1 MPRLEVIHL
10 GSKAYRT
17 ALEAIMS
24 KTGRETIMIDHYKD
38 EIDGLGAAAEDE
50 DAEIT
55 AARQAFEDELA
66 KAEKS
71 KASVD
76 EFYGD
81 ITRFWTVES
90 QRVLGYVLYAPPIS
104 VSTGDKRF
112 TEDWALVELDRGKF
126 NWNAF
131 RGNVIH
137 LGTKL
142 TAGEFM
148 EKMYPDPETR
158 AQFKYPRGGLMQLR
172 DFVKDGE
179 LRRPIMFDANREE
192 CLIVVKNGTSTG
204 VTFGRA
210 TGIESFVR
218 DYKEYSTSMEIAIY
232 PYSHKDGAFSALG
245 DSGSVI
251 GDANNRIV
259 GMLTGGA
266 GQTDSTDIAYAS
278 PYYFLDERIKKAF
291 PNSHLYPI
299 SA

>member
-10 GSKAYRT
+10 GSKAYQT

-24 KTGRETIMIDHYKD
+24 KIGRETIMIDHYKD

-55 AARQAFEDELA
+55 ATGRAFEDELA

-81 ITRFWTVES
+81 ITGLWTVES

-112 TEDWALVELDRGKF
+112 TEDWALVELDRERF

-137 LGTKL
+137 LGTFQSISLRSSSL
-142 TAGEFM
+142 TIRSRNQTYGGRIHGEDV
-148 EKMYPDPETR
+148 P
-158 AQFKYPRGGLMQLR
+158 
-172 DFVKDGE
+172 
-179 LRRPIMFDANREE
+179 
-192 CLIVVKNGTSTG
+192 
-204 VTFGRA
+204 
-210 TGIESFVR
+210 
-218 DYKEYSTSMEIAIY
+218 
-232 PYSHKDGAFSALG
+232 
-245 DSGSVI
+245 
-251 GDANNRIV
+251 
-259 GMLTGGA
+259 
-266 GQTDSTDIAYAS
+266 
-278 PYYFLDERIKKAF
+278 
-291 PNSHLYPI
+291 
-299 SA
+299 